1 MISFT
6 IFVVDDEQMV
16 REGISGV
23 LRKYYCVE
31 AFFSAEAAIDFMSSN
46 PPDMVLLDVGLPG
59 MSGIQALKKIKQR
72 HPDTIV
78 IMITAFEDVSTVV
91 AAMKLGAH
99 DYVVKPV
106 QMDALLVTVR
116 NTLDSVSMRKE
127 IQALHEKCLKEN
139 LPCFIGESNAI
150 QDVMDIVKK
159 AAQSTDT
166 PILIQGETGTGK
178 ELIARAIHYRSPYFK
193 SPMITVN
200 CASIPKELIES
211 ELFGYEKG
219 AFSGA
224 NPGGKTG
231 LVEAANKGTLFLDEI
246 GDMSLEAQAK
256 LLRFLEDG
264 EFYKVGGTR
273 KQKIRTRVVSATNK
287 DLLQM
292 IQEERF
298 RPDLY
303 HRISVVKIVVPCL
316 NQRRD
321 DILPIAKHFLVEFSQ
336 KLNKN
341 FTGIALQAESIL
353 KAFEWKGNVRE
364 LKNVIEKGVLL
375 EEGPE
380 LMLQNLELETLRQHE
395 DFIKFENG
403 TKVPPLAP
411 SGADFPSVINSIE
424 KYYFDQ
430 ALKMTSGNECKAA
443 KLLHLSR
450 DRFRYRRKK
459 LATVVGQ

>member
-6 IFVVDDEQMV
+6 IFVVDDEQTV

-23 LRKYYCVE
+23 LRKYYRVE
-31 AFFSAEAAIDFMSSN
+31 AFLSAEKAIDSMSSN

-78 IMITAFEDVSTVV
+78 IMITAFEDVGTVV

-99 DYVVKPV
+99 DYVVKPM
-106 QMDALLVTVR
+106 QMAALLVTVR
-116 NTLDSVSMRKE
+116 NALDAVSMRKE

-178 ELIARAIHYRSPYFK
+178 ELIAKAIHYRSPYFK
-193 SPMITVN
+193 GPMIAVN

-224 NPGGKTG
+224 NPGGKAG

-246 GDMSLEAQAK
+246 GDLSLEAQAK

-273 KQKIRTRVVSATNK
+273 KQKSHTRVVSATNK

-303 HRISVVKIVVPCL
+303 HRISVVKIVVPSL

-336 KLNKN
+336 KLNKV
-341 FTGIALQAESIL
+341 FTGISPQAGSML
-353 KAFEWKGNVRE
+353 KAYEWKGNVRE

-380 LMLQNLELETLRQHE
+380 LMLQNLELETIGQHK

-403 TKVPPLAP
+403 TKVPPLAI
-411 SGADFPSVINSIE
+411 SGTNFPSVVNSIE

-430 ALKMTSGNECKAA
+430 ALKMANGNECKAA
-443 KLLHLSR
+443 KLLQLTR

-459 LATVVGQ
+459 LATVIGR

>member
-6 IFVVDDEQMV
+6 IFVVDDEQTV

-23 LRKYYCVE
+23 LRKYYRVE
-31 AFFSAEAAIDFMSSN
+31 AFLSAEEAIDSMSSN

-59 MSGIQALKKIKQR
+59 MSGIQALKKIRQR

-99 DYVVKPV
+99 DYVVKPL

-116 NTLDSVSMRKE
+116 NALDAVSMRKE

-178 ELIARAIHYRSPYFK
+178 ELIAKAIHYRSPYFK
-193 SPMITVN
+193 GPMIAVN

-224 NPGGKTG
+224 NPGGKAG

-246 GDMSLEAQAK
+246 GDLSLEAQAK

-273 KQKIRTRVVSATNK
+273 KQKSHTRVVSATNK

-303 HRISVVKIVVPCL
+303 HRISVVKIVVPSL

-336 KLNKN
+336 KLNKV
-341 FTGIALQAESIL
+341 FTGISPQAESML
-353 KAFEWKGNVRE
+353 KAYEWKGNVRE
-364 LKNVIEKGVLL
+364 LKMLSKKASSWKKGR
-375 EEGPE
+375 
-380 LMLQNLELETLRQHE
+380 NLCSKTWNWRRLGN
-395 DFIKFENG
+395 IKI
-403 TKVPPLAP
+403 
-411 SGADFPSVINSIE
+411 S
-424 KYYFDQ
+424 
-430 ALKMTSGNECKAA
+430 
-443 KLLHLSR
+443 
-450 DRFRYRRKK
+450 
-459 LATVVGQ
+459 

>member
-1 MISFT
+1 MMSFN
-6 IFVVDDEQMV
+6 IFVVDDEKVV

-23 LRKYYCVE
+23 LGKYYHVD
-31 AFFSAEAAIDFMSSN
+31 AFGTAESAMDSMSDT

-59 MSGIQALKKIKQR
+59 MSGIQALKKIKR
-72 HPDTIV
+72 HHPDVIA
-78 IMITAFEDVSTVV
+78 IMITAFGDVSTVV

-99 DYVVKPV
+99 DYVVKPL
-106 QMDALLVTVR
+106 QMDALLVAVR
-116 NTLDSVSMRKE
+116 NALDAVSMRKE
-127 IQALHEKCLKEN
+127 IQALHERCLKEN

-159 AAQSTDT
+159 AAKSKDT

-178 ELIARAIHYRSPYFK
+178 ELIAKAIHYRSPHFK
-193 SPMITVN
+193 GPMIAVN

-224 NPGGKTG
+224 ARCGKTG
-231 LVEAANKGTLFLDEI
+231 LVEAADKGTLFLDEI

-264 EFYKVGGTR
+264 EFYKVGGVR
-273 KQKIRTRVVSATNK
+273 RQKINTRIVSATNK
-287 DLLQM
+287 DLLQLV
-292 IQEERF
+292 QEEHF
-298 RPDLY
+298 RSDLY
-303 HRISVVKIVVPCL
+303 HRISVVKIQVPSL

-321 DILPIAKHFLVEFSQ
+321 YILPIAKHFLVEFSQ
-336 KLNKN
+336 KLGKN
-341 FTGIALQAESIL
+341 FTGITAKAESIL
-353 KAFEWKGNVRE
+353 QAFEWKGNVRE
-364 LKNVIEKGVLL
+364 LRNVIEKGVLL

-380 LMLQNLELETLRQHE
+380 LTLKHLESETFRNHV

-403 TKVPPLAP
+403 TRLPPLAP
-411 SGADFPSVINSIE
+411 SGADFPSVVKSIE

-430 ALKMTSGNECKAA
+430 ALKMANGNECKAA

-459 LATVVGQ
+459 LGAVIGR

>member
-1 MISFT
+1 
-6 IFVVDDEQMV
+6 
-16 REGISGV
+16 
-23 LRKYYCVE
+23 
-31 AFFSAEAAIDFMSSN
+31 
-46 PPDMVLLDVGLPG
+46 
-59 MSGIQALKKIKQR
+59 
-72 HPDTIV
+72 
-78 IMITAFEDVSTVV
+78 
-91 AAMKLGAH
+91 
-99 DYVVKPV
+99 
-106 QMDALLVTVR
+106 
-116 NTLDSVSMRKE
+116 
-127 IQALHEKCLKEN
+127 
-139 LPCFIGESNAI
+139 
-150 QDVMDIVKK
+150 MDIVKK
-159 AAQSTDT
+159 SAQSTDT

-178 ELIARAIHYRSPYFK
+178 ELIARAIHYRSPHFK

-224 NPGGKTG
+224 NSGGKTG

-395 DFIKFENG
+395 SFIKFENG
-403 TKVPPLAP
+403 TKIPPLAP
-411 SGADFPSVINSIE
+411 SGADFPSVINAIA

-430 ALKMTSGNECKAA
+430 ALKMTNGNESKAA

-459 LATVVGQ
+459 LATVIGQ

>member
-1 MISFT
+1 
-6 IFVVDDEQMV
+6 
-16 REGISGV
+16 
-23 LRKYYCVE
+23 
-31 AFFSAEAAIDFMSSN
+31 
-46 PPDMVLLDVGLPG
+46 
-59 MSGIQALKKIKQR
+59 
-72 HPDTIV
+72 
-78 IMITAFEDVSTVV
+78 
-91 AAMKLGAH
+91 
-99 DYVVKPV
+99 
-106 QMDALLVTVR
+106 
-116 NTLDSVSMRKE
+116 
-127 IQALHEKCLKEN
+127 
-139 LPCFIGESNAI
+139 
-150 QDVMDIVKK
+150 IVKK

-178 ELIARAIHYRSPYFK
+178 ELIAKAIHYRSPYFNG
-193 SPMITVN
+193 PMIAVN

-224 NPGGKTG
+224 NPGGKAG

-246 GDMSLEAQAK
+246 GDLSPEAQAK

-273 KQKIRTRVVSATNK
+273 KQKSHTRVVSATNK

-303 HRISVVKIVVPCL
+303 HRISVVKIVVPSL

-336 KLNKN
+336 KLNKV
-341 FTGIALQAESIL
+341 FTGISPQAESML
-353 KAFEWKGNVRE
+353 KAYEWKGNVRE

-380 LMLQNLELETLRQHE
+380 LMLQNLELETIGQHK

-403 TKVPPLAP
+403 TKVPPLAI
-411 SGADFPSVINSIE
+411 SGTNFPSVVNSIE

-430 ALKMTSGNECKAA
+430 ALKMANGNECKAA
-443 KLLHLSR
+443 KLLQLTR

-459 LATVVGQ
+459 LATVIGRKEPVACLLQSAHSTVAMPHPKG

>member
-6 IFVVDDEQMV
+6 IFVVDDEQVV

-23 LRKYYCVE
+23 LRKYYHVE
-31 AFFSAEAAIDFMSSN
+31 AFRSGESAIDSMSST

-72 HPDTIV
+72 HPDMIV

-91 AAMKLGAH
+91 AAMKLGAY

-106 QMDALLVTVR
+106 QMDALLVAVR
-116 NTLDSVSMRKE
+116 NAFDTVSMRKE

-178 ELIARAIHYRSPYFK
+178 ELIAKAIHYRSPHFK
-193 SPMITVN
+193 GPMIAVN

-224 NPGGKTG
+224 TPSGKAG
-231 LVEAANKGTLFLDEI
+231 LVEAADKGTLFLDEI

-273 KQKIRTRVVSATNK
+273 KRKISTRIVSATNK

-303 HRISVVKIVVPCL
+303 HRISVVKIVVPSL

-336 KLNKN
+336 NLNKN
-341 FTGIALQAESIL
+341 FTGIAPQAESIL

-375 EEGPE
+375 EDGPE
-380 LMLQNLELETLRQHE
+380 LILQHLELEMLRQHE

-403 TKVPPLAP
+403 TKLPPLAP
-411 SGADFPSVINSIE
+411 SGADFPSVANSIE

-430 ALKMTSGNECKAA
+430 ALKMTNGNECRAA
-443 KLLHLSR
+443 KLLCLSR

-459 LATVVGQ
+459 LATVIGQ

>member
-1 MISFT
+1 
-6 IFVVDDEQMV
+6 
-16 REGISGV
+16 
-23 LRKYYCVE
+23 
-31 AFFSAEAAIDFMSSN
+31 
-46 PPDMVLLDVGLPG
+46 MVLLDVGLPG

-78 IMITAFEDVSTVV
+78 IMITAFEDVDTVV

-99 DYVVKPV
+99 DYVVKPM
-106 QMDALLVTVR
+106 QMAALLVTVR
-116 NTLDSVSMRKE
+116 NALDAVSMRKE

-178 ELIARAIHYRSPYFK
+178 ELIAKAIHYRSPYFK
-193 SPMITVN
+193 GPMIAVN

-224 NPGGKTG
+224 NPGGKAG

-246 GDMSLEAQAK
+246 GDLSLEAQAK

-273 KQKIRTRVVSATNK
+273 KQKSHTRVVSATNK

-303 HRISVVKIVVPCL
+303 HRISVVKIVVPSL

-336 KLNKN
+336 KLNKV
-341 FTGIALQAESIL
+341 FTGISPQAESML
-353 KAFEWKGNVRE
+353 KAFEY
-364 LKNVIEKGVLL
+364 VIEKGVLL
-375 EEGPE
+375 EKGPE
-380 LMLQNLELETLRQHE
+380 LMLQNLELETIGQHK
-395 DFIKFENG
+395 DFIKFKNG
-403 TKVPPLAP
+403 TKVPPLAI
-411 SGADFPSVINSIE
+411 SGTNFPSVVNSIE

-430 ALKMTSGNECKAA
+430 ALKMANGNECKAA
-443 KLLHLSR
+443 KLLQLTR

-459 LATVVGQ
+459 LATVIGR

>member
-6 IFVVDDEQMV
+6 IFVVDDEQTV

-23 LRKYYCVE
+23 LRKYYRVQ
-31 AFFSAEAAIDFMSSN
+31 AFLSAEEAIDSMSSN

-78 IMITAFEDVSTVV
+78 IMITAFEDVDTVV

-99 DYVVKPV
+99 DYVVKPM
-106 QMDALLVTVR
+106 QMAALLVTVR
-116 NTLDSVSMRKE
+116 NALDAVSMRKE

-178 ELIARAIHYRSPYFK
+178 ELIAKAIHYRSPYFK
-193 SPMITVN
+193 GPMIAVN

-224 NPGGKTG
+224 NPGGKAG

-246 GDMSLEAQAK
+246 GDLSLEAQAK

-273 KQKIRTRVVSATNK
+273 KQKSHTRVVSATNK

-303 HRISVVKIVVPCL
+303 HRISVVKIVVPSL

-336 KLNKN
+336 KLNKV
-341 FTGIALQAESIL
+341 FTGISPQAESML

-375 EEGPE
+375 EKGPE
-380 LMLQNLELETLRQHE
+380 LMLQNLELETIGQHK

-403 TKVPPLAP
+403 TKVPPLAI
-411 SGADFPSVINSIE
+411 SGTNFPSVVNSIE

-430 ALKMTSGNECKAA
+430 ALKMANGNECKAA
-443 KLLHLSR
+443 KLLQLTR

-459 LATVVGQ
+459 LATVIGR

>member
-6 IFVVDDEQMV
+6 IFVVDDEQVV
-16 REGISGV
+16 REGISEV
-23 LRKYYCVE
+23 LRKYYRVK
-31 AFFSAEAAIDFMSSN
+31 AFLSAETAIDSMSSN

-78 IMITAFEDVSTVV
+78 IMITAFEDVGTVV

-99 DYVVKPV
+99 DYVVKPL
-106 QMDALLVTVR
+106 QMDVLLVTVR
-116 NTLDSVSMRKE
+116 NALDAVSMRKE
-127 IQALHEKCLKEN
+127 ILALHEKCLKEN

-159 AAQSTDT
+159 AAQSTET

-178 ELIARAIHYRSPYFK
+178 ELIAKAIHYRSPYFNG
-193 SPMITVN
+193 PMIAVN

-224 NPGGKTG
+224 NPGGKAG
-231 LVEAANKGTLFLDEI
+231 LVESANKGTLFLDEV
-246 GDMSLEAQAK
+246 GDMSPEAQAK

-264 EFYKVGGTR
+264 EFYRVGGTR
-273 KQKIRTRVVSATNK
+273 KQKSRTRVVSATNK

-303 HRISVVKIVVPCL
+303 HRISVVKIVVPSL

-336 KLNKN
+336 KLNKF
-341 FTGIALQAESIL
+341 FTGIAPQAESIL
-353 KAFEWKGNVRE
+353 KTFEWKGNVRE
-364 LKNVIEKGVLL
+364 LRNVIEKGVLL
-375 EEGPE
+375 EDGPE
-380 LMLQNLELETLRQHE
+380 LMLQNLELETLGRHE
-395 DFIKFENG
+395 GFIKFGNG
-403 TKVPPLAP
+403 TKLPPLAP
-411 SGADFPSVINSIE
+411 SGTDFPSVVNSIE
-424 KYYFDQ
+424 KYYFEQ
-430 ALKMTSGNECKAA
+430 ALKMTDGNECKAA
-443 KLLHLSR
+443 KLLHLTR
-450 DRFRYRRKK
+450 DSFRYRRKK
-459 LATVVGQ
+459 LATVISR

>member
-6 IFVVDDEQMV
+6 IFVVDDEQVV

-23 LRKYYCVE
+23 LRKYYHVE
-31 AFFSAEAAIDFMSSN
+31 AFRSGESAIDSMSST

-72 HPDTIV
+72 HPDMIV

-91 AAMKLGAH
+91 AAMKLGAY

-106 QMDALLVTVR
+106 QMDALLVAVR
-116 NTLDSVSMRKE
+116 NAFDTVSMRKE

-178 ELIARAIHYRSPYFK
+178 ELIAKAIHYRSPHFK
-193 SPMITVN
+193 GPMIAVN

-224 NPGGKTG
+224 TPGGKAG
-231 LVEAANKGTLFLDEI
+231 LVEAADKGTLFLDEI

-273 KQKIRTRVVSATNK
+273 KRKISTRVVSATNK

-303 HRISVVKIVVPCL
+303 HRISVVKIVVPSL

-336 KLNKN
+336 NLNKN
-341 FTGIALQAESIL
+341 FTGIAPQAESIL

-375 EEGPE
+375 EDGPE
-380 LMLQNLELETLRQHE
+380 LILQHLELEMLRQHE

-403 TKVPPLAP
+403 TKLPPLAP
-411 SGADFPSVINSIE
+411 SGADFPSVANSIE

-430 ALKMTSGNECKAA
+430 ALKMTNGNECRAA
-443 KLLHLSR
+443 KLLCLSR

-459 LATVVGQ
+459 LATVIGQ

>member
-6 IFVVDDEQMV
+6 IFVVDDEQVV

-23 LRKYYCVE
+23 LRKYYRVE
-31 AFFSAEAAIDFMSSN
+31 AFISAEAAIDSMSSN

-106 QMDALLVTVR
+106 QMDALLLTVR
-116 NTLDSVSMRKE
+116 NALDAVSMRKE

-150 QDVMDIVKK
+150 QDVMGIVKK

-178 ELIARAIHYRSPYFK
+178 ELIARAIHYRSPHFK
-193 SPMITVN
+193 GPMIAVN

-224 NPGGKTG
+224 NPAGKAG

-273 KQKIRTRVVSATNK
+273 KQKIRTRVVSAPNK
-287 DLLQM
+287 DLFQM
-292 IQEERF
+292 IQEKRF

-303 HRISVVKIVVPCL
+303 HRISFVKIVVPCL

-341 FTGIALQAESIL
+341 FTGIAPQAESIL

-380 LMLQNLELETLRQHE
+380 LMLQSLELETLRQHE

-411 SGADFPSVINSIE
+411 SGADFPSVINSIA

-430 ALKMTSGNECKAA
+430 ALKMTNGNECKAA

-459 LATVVGQ
+459 LATVIGQ